1 MQITKISVGLKKTG
15 TFERP
20 ETGSYCLYLF
30 RSPVIMTIGGVDR
43 VFGGSTAVI
52 SAPGRRHIFRGAA
65 GKTVKYDMIYFRL
78 STADKQYL
86 SGMDVPLNTP
96 IELADEHMA
105 ASAIKNLSIQK
116 SIVGS
121 RKAELGELYLR
132 IIFIILE
139 SAAKGIKP
147 EKHTV
152 PRYAGLKEIRSEI
165 YEEPMFAW
173 RVDDMCRRLAVSRTY
188 FHRIYQEAFGVTFR
202 QDVIESRLNYA
213 AELLLTTELSVSAVA
228 EKCGYESDSYFMRQF
243 RKHRG
248 CTPSEFRNAAA
259 EL

>member
-15 TFERP
+15 SFERP

-30 RSPVIMTIGGVDR
+30 RSQVIMSIDGAER

-52 SAPGRRHIFRGAA
+52 STPGRRHRFRSAA
-65 GKTVKYDMIYFRL
+65 GKTVKYDMVYFRL

-86 SGMDVPLNTP
+86 SGMDIPLNTP
-96 IELADEHMA
+96 IELTDEYVT

-116 SIVGS
+116 NTAGN
-121 RKAELGELYLR
+121 RRAELGELYLR
-132 IIFIILE
+132 IIFISLE
-139 SAAKGIKP
+139 SAVKGIKP
-147 EKHTV
+147 EEQTV

-165 YEEPMFAW
+165 YEDPMFNW
-173 RVDDMCRRLAVSRTY
+173 TVDDMCRRLAVSRTY

-213 AELLLTTELSVSAVA
+213 AELLLTTGLSVSAVA

-243 RKHRG
+243 KQHRG
-248 CTPSEFRNAAA
+248 CTPSEYRNAAA
-259 EL
+259 K

>member
-30 RSPVIMTIGGVDR
+30 RSPVIMSIGGVER

-52 SAPGRRHIFRGAA
+52 STPGRRHRFRGAA

-86 SGMDVPLNTP
+86 SGMDIPLNTP
-96 IELADEHMA
+96 IELADEYMT

-132 IIFIILE
+132 IIFISLE

-147 EKHTV
+147 EEQTV

-165 YEEPMFAW
+165 YEDPMSDW
-173 RVDDMCRRLAVSRTY
+173 TVDDMCRRLAVSRTY
-188 FHRIYQEAFGVTFR
+188 FHRIYLEAFGVTFR
-202 QDVIESRLNYA
+202 QDVIESRINYA

-243 RKHRG
+243 KQHRG
-248 CTPSEFRNAAA
+248 CTPSEYRNIAA
-259 EL
+259 E

>member
-1 MQITKISVGLKKTG
+1 MQITKISVGLKRTG
-15 TFERP
+15 AFERP
-20 ETGSYCLYLF
+20 ETGSYCLFLF
-30 RSPVIMTIGGVDR
+30 RSPVIMSIGGAER
-43 VFGGSTAVI
+43 VFGGSTAVV
-52 SAPGRRHIFRGAA
+52 SSPGRRHRFRGAS
-65 GKTVKYDMIYFRL
+65 GKAVKYDIICFRL
-78 STADKQYL
+78 SSADKQYL

-96 IELADEHMA
+96 IELADEYMT

-132 IIFIILE
+132 IIFISLE

-147 EKHTV
+147 EEQTV

-165 YEEPMFAW
+165 YEDPMFGW
-173 RVDDMCRRLAVSRTY
+173 TVDDMCRRLAVSRTY

-213 AELLLTTELSVSAVA
+213 AELLLTTELSVSAIA

-243 RKHRG
+243 KKHRG
-248 CTPSEFRNAAA
+248 CTPSEFRNSGA
-259 EL
+259 E